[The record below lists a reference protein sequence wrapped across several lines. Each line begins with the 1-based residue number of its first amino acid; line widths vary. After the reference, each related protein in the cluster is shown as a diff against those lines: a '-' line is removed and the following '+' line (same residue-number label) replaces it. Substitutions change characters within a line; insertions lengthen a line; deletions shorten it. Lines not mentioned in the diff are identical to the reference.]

1 MPPADLR
8 RYMEE
13 LWRLRPTEGSRTV
26 ENVVVVERVDSTN
39 RLARTVAAEYE
50 EEGRSVRSLLV
61 LALEQTGGRG
71 RRGRSWSS
79 PHGKGVYATR
89 VVAVSDPERLQTL
102 PLLVGVALSR
112 ALSRHLP
119 SPALLKWPNDL
130 LVQEGTG
137 RKKIGGILIEAMIR
151 PGEGGVA
158 LMGFGINVGQEAA
171 DLPAGATSIH
181 LEGGSDE
188 GLAGL
193 AALTWDLVTAI
204 EEELAHLGDTAYAV
218 ERYREASIH
227 REGEPIACRVADEV
241 IEGTF
246 AGFDEQGHLRL
257 RPARGG
263 EEMRISAGEVIEP

>member
-1 MPPADLR
+1 MRPADLR

-13 LWRLRPTEGSRTV
+13 LWRLRPVEGEGV
-26 ENVVVVERVDSTN
+26 PENVVVVERVDSTN
-39 RLARTVAAEYE
+39 RLARTIANEYE
-50 EEGRSVRSLLV
+50 QEGQSVRSLLV

-89 VVAVSDPERLQTL
+89 VVAVSDPAVLQTL
-102 PLLVGVALSR
+102 PLLVGIALSR
-112 ALSRHLP
+112 ALSAHLP
-119 SPALLKWPNDL
+119 APVRLKWPNDL
-130 LVQEGTG
+130 LVQEDAE

-158 LMGFGINVGQEAA
+158 LVGFGVNVGHEDE
-171 DLPAGATSIH
+171 DLPSGATSID
-181 LEGGSDE
+181 LETGADS
-188 GLAGL
+188 GLTEIAELTWNL
-193 AALTWDLVTAI
+193 AAAV
-204 EEELAHLGDTAYAV
+204 EEELTHLGDTSYAV
-218 ERYREASIH
+218 ERYREHSVH

-257 RPARGG
+257 RRANG
-263 EEMRISAGEVIEP
+263 EEVRIAAGEVIEP